1 MHFSPKLLR
10 DKIRGNEFW
19 AKLAKN
25 VSTIVLGQGG
35 ASAFNMLTSFVSA
48 GFLGVAGYGSLMI
61 GQTYMQAIDALLN
74 FQSWQS
80 VIRYGSICLEKR
92 DERGLAA
99 SIKAAFLVDVISA
112 VAGCIISFAIVGLV
126 AGFLGW
132 DSAATAAAVVF
143 SFEILAHIEGAPTG
157 LLRLFDKF
165 NYVAIHA
172 VVMAAVKLLL
182 VGASMVLFGNN
193 VIVIACAYCA
203 ADVIKSLTL
212 FFIAVHVARRRV
224 GLIKIVKARR
234 VDLPAGYISFT
245 IWSNLETSADAPIMY
260 FDVFFLSLLSSE
272 VVGVFKFFR
281 QLLSVL
287 SLLSRPVQQAIMPQ
301 LAELIARGLNGRAY
315 EVVRK
320 IEKVVAKVVIPC
332 AAIACL
338 VVPPALAIF
347 MDPLYGAYWYLFATL
362 AALAAAGIVFSAI
375 HPCFNAYG
383 LSKQS
388 TVITLISNIVYLIV
402 SYLLLGKLG
411 VMAIPLAMA
420 LQYLIVIGLKDI
432 YIRKVV
438 LD

>member
-212 FFIAVHVARRRV
+212 FFIAVHAARRRV

-388 TVITLISNIVYLIV
+388 TVITLISIIVYLIV

-420 LQYLIVIGLKDI
+420 LQYLIVIGLKDK

>member
-1 MHFSPKLLR
+1 MHFSFKLLR

-25 VSTIVLGQGG
+25 VFTIVVGQGG
-35 ASAFNMLTSFVSA
+35 ASALNMLTSFVSA

-61 GQTYMQAIDALLN
+61 GQTYMQAIDSLLN

-80 VIRYGSICLEKR
+80 VIRYGSISLEKR

-99 SIKAAFLVDVISA
+99 CIKAAFLVDVISA
-112 VAGCIISFAIVGLV
+112 VAGCVISLAIVGFV
-126 AGFLGW
+126 AGVLGW
-132 DSAATAAAVVF
+132 DSAASAAAVVF
-143 SFEILAHIEGAPTG
+143 CFEILVHIEGAPTG
-157 LLRLFDKF
+157 LLRLFDRF

-172 VVMAAVKLLL
+172 VVMAAVKLLF
-182 VGASMVLFGNN
+182 VAASMALFGNN
-193 VIVIACAYCA
+193 VVVIACAYCA

-224 GLIKIVKARR
+224 GLFKIVKARLA
-234 VDLPAGYISFT
+234 DLPAGYISFT
-245 IWSNLETSADAPIMY
+245 IWSNLDVSADAPIQY

-281 QLLSVL
+281 QLLSAL

-301 LAELIARGLNGRAY
+301 LAELIAKGLNNRAY

-320 IEKVVAKVVIPC
+320 IEKVVAKVVTPC

-338 VVPPALAIF
+338 VVPPALAVF

-362 AALAAAGIVFSAI
+362 AALVAASIVFSAI

-383 LSKQS
+383 LTKQS
-388 TVITLISNIVYLIV
+388 TVITLISNVVYLV
-402 SYLLLGKLG
+402 ACYLLLGKLG
-411 VMAIPLAMA
+411 VIAIPLAMA

-432 YIRKVV
+432 YIRKVI

>member
-1 MHFSPKLLR
+1 MMHFSPKLFR
-10 DKIRGNEFW
+10 DKMRVNEFW

-25 VSTIVLGQGG
+25 VSTIVVGQGG

-99 SIKAAFLVDVISA
+99 CIKAAFLVDVISA
-112 VAGCIISFAIVGLV
+112 VAGCVISFAIVGLV

-143 SFEILAHIEGAPTG
+143 CFEILAHIEGAPTG
-157 LLRLFDKF
+157 LLRLFDRF

-172 VVMAAVKLLL
+172 VVMAAVKLLF
-182 VGASMVLFGNN
+182 VAASIVLFGNN
-193 VIVIACAYCA
+193 VIIIACAYCA

-212 FFIAVHVARRRV
+212 FLIAVH
-224 GLIKIVKARR
+224 GLFKIVKARR

-245 IWSNLETSADAPIMY
+245 IWSNLDTSADAPIQY

-301 LAELIARGLNGRAY
+301 LAELIAKGLNSRAY

-320 IEKVVAKVVIPC
+320 IEKVVAKVVAPC

-338 VVPPALAIF
+338 VVPPALAVF

-362 AALAAAGIVFSAI
+362 AVLAAASIVFSAI

-388 TVITLISNIVYLIV
+388 TIITLISNVVYLV
-402 SYLLLGKLG
+402 ACYLLLGKLG

-420 LQYLIVIGLKDI
+420 LQYSLAISLKDI

>member
-1 MHFSPKLLR
+1 MR

-143 SFEILAHIEGAPTG
+143 CFEILAHIEGAPTG
-157 LLRLFDKF
+157 LLRLFDRF

-234 VDLPAGYISFT
+234 VDLPDGYISFT

-320 IEKVVAKVVIPC
+320 IEKVVAKVVMPC

-420 LQYLIVIGLKDI
+420 LQYLLVIGLKDI

>member
-1 MHFSPKLLR
+1 MHGTPKLFR

-143 SFEILAHIEGAPTG
+143 CFEILAHIEGAPTG
-157 LLRLFDKF
+157 LLRLFDRF

-224 GLIKIVKARR
+224 GLIKIVRARR
-234 VDLPAGYISFT
+234 VDLPDGYISFT

-388 TVITLISNIVYLIV
+388 TVITLISNVVYLV
-402 SYLLLGKLG
+402 ACYLLLGKLG

-432 YIRKVV
+432 YIRKVI

>member
-1 MHFSPKLLR
+1 MHFSFKLLR

-25 VSTIVLGQGG
+25 VFTIVVGQGG
-35 ASAFNMLTSFVSA
+35 ASALNMLTSFVSA

-61 GQTYMQAIDALLN
+61 GQTYMQAIDSLLN

-80 VIRYGSICLEKR
+80 VIRYGSISLEKR

-99 SIKAAFLVDVISA
+99 CIKAAFLVDVISA
-112 VAGCIISFAIVGLV
+112 VAGCVISFAIVGFV
-126 AGFLGW
+126 AGVLGW

-143 SFEILAHIEGAPTG
+143 CFEILVHIEGAPTG
-157 LLRLFDKF
+157 LLRLFDRF

-172 VVMAAVKLLL
+172 VVMAAVKLLF
-182 VGASMVLFGNN
+182 VAASMVLFGNN
-193 VIVIACAYCA
+193 VVVIACAYCA

-224 GLIKIVKARR
+224 GLFKIVKARLA
-234 VDLPAGYISFT
+234 DLPAGYISFT
-245 IWSNLETSADAPIMY
+245 IWSNLDASADAPIQY

-281 QLLSVL
+281 QLLSAL

-301 LAELIARGLNGRAY
+301 LAELIAKGLNKRAY

-320 IEKVVAKVVIPC
+320 IEKVVAKVVAPC

-338 VVPPALAIF
+338 VVPPALAVF

-362 AALAAAGIVFSAI
+362 AALVAASIVFSAI

-383 LSKQS
+383 LTKQS
-388 TVITLISNIVYLIV
+388 TVITLISNVVYLV
-402 SYLLLGKLG
+402 ACYLLLGKLG

-432 YIRKVV
+432 YIRKVI

>member
-1 MHFSPKLLR
+1 MHFSPKFLR

-25 VSTIVLGQGG
+25 VFTIVVGQGG
-35 ASAFNMLTSFVSA
+35 ASALNMLTSFISA

-61 GQTYMQAIDALLN
+61 GQTYMQAIDSLLN

-80 VIRYGSICLEKR
+80 VIRYGSISLEKR
-92 DERGLAA
+92 DEHGLAA
-99 SIKAAFLVDVISA
+99 CIKAAFLVDVISA
-112 VAGCIISFAIVGLV
+112 VAGCVISFAIVGLV
-126 AGFLGW
+126 AGVLGW

-143 SFEILAHIEGAPTG
+143 CFEILVHIEGAPTG
-157 LLRLFDKF
+157 LLRLFDRF

-172 VVMAAVKLLL
+172 VVMAAVKLLF
-182 VGASMVLFGNN
+182 VAASMVLFGNN
-193 VIVIACAYCA
+193 VVVIACAYCA

-212 FFIAVHVARRRV
+212 FFIAVYVARRRV
-224 GLIKIVKARR
+224 GLFKIVKARLA
-234 VDLPAGYISFT
+234 DLPAGYISFT
-245 IWSNLETSADAPIMY
+245 IWSNLDTSADAPIQY

-281 QLLSVL
+281 QLLSAL

-301 LAELIARGLNGRAY
+301 LAELIAKGLNNRAY

-320 IEKVVAKVVIPC
+320 IEKVVAKVVTPC

-338 VVPPALAIF
+338 VVPPALAVF

-362 AALAAAGIVFSAI
+362 AALVAASIVFSAI

-383 LSKQS
+383 LTKQS
-388 TVITLISNIVYLIV
+388 TVITLISNVVYLVV

>member
-1 MHFSPKLLR
+1 MHFSLKLLR

-25 VSTIVLGQGG
+25 VFTIVVGQGG
-35 ASAFNMLTSFVSA
+35 ASALNMLTSFVSA

-61 GQTYMQAIDALLN
+61 GQTYMQAIDSLLN

-80 VIRYGSICLEKR
+80 VIRYGSISLEKR

-99 SIKAAFLVDVISA
+99 CIKAAFLVDVTSA
-112 VAGCIISFAIVGLV
+112 VAGCVISFAIVGFV
-126 AGFLGW
+126 AGVLGW

-143 SFEILAHIEGAPTG
+143 CFEILVHIEGAPTG
-157 LLRLFDKF
+157 LLRLFDRF

-172 VVMAAVKLLL
+172 VVMAAVKLLF
-182 VGASMVLFGNN
+182 VAVSMVLFGNS
-193 VIVIACAYCA
+193 VVVFACAYCA
-203 ADVIKSLTL
+203 ADIIKSMTL

-224 GLIKIVKARR
+224 GFFKIVKARLA
-234 VDLPAGYISFT
+234 DLPAGYISFT
-245 IWSNLETSADAPIMY
+245 IWSNLDTSADAPIQY

-281 QLLSVL
+281 QLLSAL

-301 LAELIARGLNGRAY
+301 LAELIAKGLNSRAY

-320 IEKVVAKVVIPC
+320 IEKVVAKVVTPC

-338 VVPPALAIF
+338 VVPPALAVF

-362 AALAAAGIVFSAI
+362 AALVAASIVFSAI

-383 LSKQS
+383 LTKQS
-388 TVITLISNIVYLIV
+388 TVITLISNVVYLV
-402 SYLLLGKLG
+402 ACYLLLGKLG
-411 VMAIPLAMA
+411 VMAIPFAMA
-420 LQYLIVIGLKDI
+420 LQYLLVISLKDI
-432 YIRKVV
+432 YIRKIV

>member
-1 MHFSPKLLR
+1 MHFSFKLLR

-25 VSTIVLGQGG
+25 VFTIVVVQGG
-35 ASAFNMLTSFVSA
+35 ASALNMLTSFVSA

-61 GQTYMQAIDALLN
+61 GQTYMQAIDSLLN

-80 VIRYGSICLEKR
+80 VIRYGSISLEKK

-99 SIKAAFLVDVISA
+99 CIKAAFLVDVISA
-112 VAGCIISFAIVGLV
+112 VAGCVISFAIVGFV
-126 AGFLGW
+126 AGVLGW
-132 DSAATAAAVVF
+132 DSAASAAAVVF
-143 SFEILAHIEGAPTG
+143 CFEILVHIEGAPTG
-157 LLRLFDKF
+157 LLRLFDRF

-172 VVMAAVKLLL
+172 VVMAAVKLLF
-182 VGASMVLFGNN
+182 VAASMVLFGNN
-193 VIVIACAYCA
+193 VVVIACAYCA

-212 FFIAVHVARRRV
+212 FFIAVHVARRRI
-224 GLIKIVKARR
+224 GFFKIVKARLA
-234 VDLPAGYISFT
+234 DLPAGYISFT
-245 IWSNLETSADAPIMY
+245 IWSNLDTSADAPIQY

-281 QLLSVL
+281 QLLSAL

-301 LAELIARGLNGRAY
+301 LAELIAKGLNNRAY

-320 IEKVVAKVVIPC
+320 IEKVVAKVVTPC

-338 VVPPALAIF
+338 VVPPALAVF

-362 AALAAAGIVFSAI
+362 AALVAASIVFSAI

-383 LSKQS
+383 LTKQS
-388 TVITLISNIVYLIV
+388 TVITLISNVVYLV
-402 SYLLLGKLG
+402 ACYLLLGKLG

-432 YIRKVV
+432 YIRKVI

>member
-1 MHFSPKLLR
+1 MHGTPKLFR

-143 SFEILAHIEGAPTG
+143 CFEILAHIEGAPTG
-157 LLRLFDKF
+157 LLRLFDRF

-234 VDLPAGYISFT
+234 VDLPDGYISFT

-388 TVITLISNIVYLIV
+388 TVITLISNVVYLV
-402 SYLLLGKLG
+402 ACYLLLGKLG

-432 YIRKVV
+432 YIRKVI

>member
-1 MHFSPKLLR
+1 MHFSPKLFR
-10 DKIRGNEFW
+10 DKIRVNEFW
-19 AKLAKN
+19 AKLVKN
-25 VSTIVLGQGG
+25 VSTIVVGQGG

-99 SIKAAFLVDVISA
+99 CIKAAFLVDVISA
-112 VAGCIISFAIVGLV
+112 VAGCVISFAIVGLV

-143 SFEILAHIEGAPTG
+143 CFEILAHIEGAPTG
-157 LLRLFDKF
+157 LLRLFDRF

-172 VVMAAVKLLL
+172 VVMAAVKLLF
-182 VGASMVLFGNN
+182 VAASIVLFGNN

-212 FFIAVHVARRRV
+212 FLIAVHVARRRV
-224 GLIKIVKARR
+224 GLLKIVKARR

-245 IWSNLETSADAPIMY
+245 IWSNLDTSADAPIQY

-301 LAELIARGLNGRAY
+301 LAELIAKGLNSRAY

-320 IEKVVAKVVIPC
+320 IEKVVAKVVAPC

-338 VVPPALAIF
+338 VVPPALAVF
-347 MDPLYGAYWYLFATL
+347 MDPLYGVYWYLFATL
-362 AALAAAGIVFSAI
+362 AVLAAASIVFSAI

-388 TVITLISNIVYLIV
+388 TIITLISNVVYLV
-402 SYLLLGKLG
+402 ACYLLLGKLG

-420 LQYLIVIGLKDI
+420 LQYTLAISLKDI

>member
-1 MHFSPKLLR
+1 MHFSLKLLR

-25 VSTIVLGQGG
+25 VFTIVVGQGG
-35 ASAFNMLTSFVSA
+35 ASALNMLTSFVSA

-61 GQTYMQAIDALLN
+61 GQTYMQAIDSLLN

-80 VIRYGSICLEKR
+80 VIRYGSISLEKR

-99 SIKAAFLVDVISA
+99 CIKAAFLVDVISA
-112 VAGCIISFAIVGLV
+112 VAGCVISFAIVGFV
-126 AGFLGW
+126 AGVLGW
-132 DSAATAAAVVF
+132 DSAATAAAAVF
-143 SFEILAHIEGAPTG
+143 CFEILVHIEGAPTG
-157 LLRLFDKF
+157 LLRLFDRF

-172 VVMAAVKLLL
+172 VVMAAVKLLF
-182 VGASMVLFGNN
+182 VAVSMVLFGNN
-193 VIVIACAYCA
+193 VVVIACAYCA
-203 ADVIKSLTL
+203 ADIIKSLTL

-224 GLIKIVKARR
+224 GFFKIVKARLA
-234 VDLPAGYISFT
+234 DLPAGYISFT
-245 IWSNLETSADAPIMY
+245 IWSNLDTSADAPIQY

-281 QLLSVL
+281 QLLSAL

-301 LAELIARGLNGRAY
+301 LAELIAKGLNSRAY

-320 IEKVVAKVVIPC
+320 IEKVVAKVVTPC

-338 VVPPALAIF
+338 VVPPALAVF

-362 AALAAAGIVFSAI
+362 AALVAASIVFSAI

-383 LSKQS
+383 LTKQS
-388 TVITLISNIVYLIV
+388 TVITLISNVVYLV
-402 SYLLLGKLG
+402 ACYLLLGKLG

-432 YIRKVV
+432 YIRKVI

>member
-25 VSTIVLGQGG
+25 VFTIVVGQGG
-35 ASAFNMLTSFVSA
+35 ASGLNMLTSFVSA

-99 SIKAAFLVDVISA
+99 CIKAAFLVDVISA
-112 VAGCIISFAIVGLV
+112 VAGCVISFAIVGFV
-126 AGFLGW
+126 ASVLGW

-143 SFEILAHIEGAPTG
+143 CFEILAHIEGAPTG
-157 LLRLFDKF
+157 LLRLFDRF

-172 VVMAAVKLLL
+172 VVMAAVKLIF
-182 VGASMVLFGNN
+182 VAASMVLFGNN
-193 VIVIACAYCA
+193 VVIIACAYCA

-212 FFIAVHVARRRV
+212 FFIAVLVARRRV
-224 GLIKIVKARR
+224 GLFKIVKARR

-245 IWSNLETSADAPIMY
+245 IWSNLETSADAPIQY

-301 LAELIARGLNGRAY
+301 LAELIAKGLNNRAY

-320 IEKVVAKVVIPC
+320 IEKVVAKVVTPC

-338 VVPPALAIF
+338 VVPPALAVF
-347 MDPLYGAYWYLFATL
+347 MDPLYGACWYLFATL
-362 AALAAAGIVFSAI
+362 AALVAASIVFSAI

-383 LSKQS
+383 LTKQS
-388 TVITLISNIVYLIV
+388 TVITLISNVVYLVV

>member
-25 VSTIVLGQGG
+25 VFTIVVGQGG

-92 DERGLAA
+92 DDRGLAA
-99 SIKAAFLVDVISA
+99 CIKAAFLVDVISA
-112 VAGCIISFAIVGLV
+112 VAGCVISFAIVGFV
-126 AGFLGW
+126 ASVLGW

-143 SFEILAHIEGAPTG
+143 CFEILAHIEGAPTG
-157 LLRLFDKF
+157 LLRLFDRF

-172 VVMAAVKLLL
+172 VVMAAVKLIF
-182 VGASMVLFGNN
+182 VAASMVLFGNN
-193 VIVIACAYCA
+193 VVIIACAYCA
-203 ADVIKSLTL
+203 ADIIKSLTL

-224 GLIKIVKARR
+224 GLFKIVKARR

-245 IWSNLETSADAPIMY
+245 IWSNLDTSADAPIQY

-301 LAELIARGLNGRAY
+301 LAELIAKGLNNRAY
-315 EVVRK
+315 E
-320 IEKVVAKVVIPC
+320 
-332 AAIACL
+332 
-338 VVPPALAIF
+338 PALRRVLVSLCHISRSGRCEHCLFRYSSLLQRLWPNEAV
-347 MDPLYGAYWYLFATL
+347 DSHHAYLERCIPRCFLFATRK
-362 AALAAAGIVFSAI
+362 AWRDGNSACNGFAIFDCYRAEGHI
-375 HPCFNAYG
+375 HSEG
-383 LSKQS
+383 HS
-388 TVITLISNIVYLIV
+388 
-402 SYLLLGKLG
+402 
-411 VMAIPLAMA
+411 
-420 LQYLIVIGLKDI
+420 
-432 YIRKVV
+432 
-438 LD
+438 

>member
-212 FFIAVHVARRRV
+212 FLLLCMLLAGVLGLLRLLKHDASICRLATSPLRFGQTWKPQLTLQLCISMCSSSLSCRVRLSVSLNSLGSCFPFSPSFRDLCNRRLCR
-224 GLIKIVKARR
+224 
-234 VDLPAGYISFT
+234 
-245 IWSNLETSADAPIMY
+245 N
-260 FDVFFLSLLSSE
+260 LLS
-272 VVGVFKFFR
+272 
-281 QLLSVL
+281 
-287 SLLSRPVQQAIMPQ
+287 
-301 LAELIARGLNGRAY
+301 
-315 EVVRK
+315 
-320 IEKVVAKVVIPC
+320 
-332 AAIACL
+332 
-338 VVPPALAIF
+338 
-347 MDPLYGAYWYLFATL
+347 
-362 AALAAAGIVFSAI
+362 
-375 HPCFNAYG
+375 
-383 LSKQS
+383 
-388 TVITLISNIVYLIV
+388 
-402 SYLLLGKLG
+402 
-411 VMAIPLAMA
+411 
-420 LQYLIVIGLKDI
+420 
-432 YIRKVV
+432 
-438 LD
+438 

>member
-1 MHFSPKLLR
+1 MHFSFKLLR

-25 VSTIVLGQGG
+25 VFTIVVGQGG
-35 ASAFNMLTSFVSA
+35 ASALNMLTSFVSA

-61 GQTYMQAIDALLN
+61 GQTYMQAIDSLLN

-80 VIRYGSICLEKR
+80 VIRYGSISLEKR

-99 SIKAAFLVDVISA
+99 CIKAAFLVDVISA
-112 VAGCIISFAIVGLV
+112 VAGCVISFAIVGFV
-126 AGFLGW
+126 AGVLGW

-143 SFEILAHIEGAPTG
+143 CFEILVHIEGATTG
-157 LLRLFDKF
+157 LLRLFDRF

-172 VVMAAVKLLL
+172 VAMAAVKLLF
-182 VGASMVLFGNN
+182 VAASMVLFGNN
-193 VIVIACAYCA
+193 VVVIACAYCA

-212 FFIAVHVARRRV
+212 FFIAAHVARRRV
-224 GLIKIVKARR
+224 GLFKIVKARLA
-234 VDLPAGYISFT
+234 DLPAGYISFT
-245 IWSNLETSADAPIMY
+245 IWSNLDTSADAPIQY

-281 QLLSVL
+281 QLLSAL

-301 LAELIARGLNGRAY
+301 LAELIAKGLNNRAY

-320 IEKVVAKVVIPC
+320 IEKVVAKVVTPC

-338 VVPPALAIF
+338 VVPPALAVF

-362 AALAAAGIVFSAI
+362 AALVAASIVFSAI

-383 LSKQS
+383 LTKQS
-388 TVITLISNIVYLIV
+388 TVITLISNVVYLV
-402 SYLLLGKLG
+402 ACYLLLGKLG

-432 YIRKVV
+432 YIRKVI

>member
-1 MHFSPKLLR
+1 MHFSLKLLR

-25 VSTIVLGQGG
+25 VFTIVVGQGG
-35 ASAFNMLTSFVSA
+35 ASALNMLTSFVSA

-61 GQTYMQAIDALLN
+61 GQTYMQAIDSLLN

-80 VIRYGSICLEKR
+80 VIRYGSISLEKR

-99 SIKAAFLVDVISA
+99 CIKAAFLVDVISA
-112 VAGCIISFAIVGLV
+112 VAGCVISFAIVGFV
-126 AGFLGW
+126 AGVLGW

-143 SFEILAHIEGAPTG
+143 CFEILVHIEGAPTG
-157 LLRLFDKF
+157 LLRLFDRF

-172 VVMAAVKLLL
+172 VVMAAVKLLF
-182 VGASMVLFGNN
+182 VAVSMVLFGNN
-193 VIVIACAYCA
+193 VVVIACAYCA
-203 ADVIKSLTL
+203 ADITKSLTL

-224 GLIKIVKARR
+224 GFFKIVKARLA
-234 VDLPAGYISFT
+234 DLPAGYISFT
-245 IWSNLETSADAPIMY
+245 IWSNLDTSADAPIQY

-281 QLLSVL
+281 QLLSAL

-301 LAELIARGLNGRAY
+301 LAELIAKGLNSRAY

-320 IEKVVAKVVIPC
+320 IEKVVAKVVTPC

-338 VVPPALAIF
+338 VVPPALAVF

-362 AALAAAGIVFSAI
+362 AALVAASIVFSAI

-383 LSKQS
+383 LTKQS
-388 TVITLISNIVYLIV
+388 TVITLISNVVYLV
-402 SYLLLGKLG
+402 ACYLLLGKLG
-411 VMAIPLAMA
+411 VMAIPFAMA
-420 LQYLIVIGLKDI
+420 LQYLLVISLKDI
-432 YIRKVV
+432 YIRKIV

>member
-1 MHFSPKLLR
+1 MHFSLKLLR

-25 VSTIVLGQGG
+25 VFTIVVGQGG
-35 ASAFNMLTSFVSA
+35 ASALNMLTSFVSA

-61 GQTYMQAIDALLN
+61 GQTYMQAIDSLLN

-80 VIRYGSICLEKR
+80 VIRYGSISLEKR

-99 SIKAAFLVDVISA
+99 CIKAAFLVDVISA
-112 VAGCIISFAIVGLV
+112 VAGCVISFAIVGFV
-126 AGFLGW
+126 AGVLGW

-143 SFEILAHIEGAPTG
+143 CFEILVHIEGAPTG
-157 LLRLFDKF
+157 LLRLFDRF

-172 VVMAAVKLLL
+172 VVMAAVKLLF
-182 VGASMVLFGNN
+182 VAVSMVLFGNN
-193 VIVIACAYCA
+193 VVVIACAYCA
-203 ADVIKSLTL
+203 ADIIKNLTL

-224 GLIKIVKARR
+224 GFFKIVKARLA
-234 VDLPAGYISFT
+234 DLPAGYISFT
-245 IWSNLETSADAPIMY
+245 IWSNLDTSADAPIQY

-281 QLLSVL
+281 QLLSAL

-301 LAELIARGLNGRAY
+301 LAELIAKGLNSRAY

-320 IEKVVAKVVIPC
+320 IEKVVAKVVTPC

-338 VVPPALAIF
+338 VVPPALAVF

-362 AALAAAGIVFSAI
+362 AALVAASIVFSAI

-383 LSKQS
+383 LTKQS
-388 TVITLISNIVYLIV
+388 TVITLISNIVYLVV
-402 SYLLLGKLG
+402 SYFLLGKLG

>member
-1 MHFSPKLLR
+1 MHFSLKLLR

-25 VSTIVLGQGG
+25 VFTIVVGQGG
-35 ASAFNMLTSFVSA
+35 ASALNMLTSFVSA

-61 GQTYMQAIDALLN
+61 GQTYMQAIDSLFN

-80 VIRYGSICLEKR
+80 VIRYGSISLEKR

-99 SIKAAFLVDVISA
+99 CIKAAFLVDVTSA
-112 VAGCIISFAIVGLV
+112 VAGCVISFAIVGFV
-126 AGFLGW
+126 AGVLGW

-143 SFEILAHIEGAPTG
+143 CFEILVHIEGAPTG
-157 LLRLFDKF
+157 LLRLFDRF

-172 VVMAAVKLLL
+172 VVMAAVKLIF
-182 VGASMVLFGNN
+182 VAASMVLFGNN
-193 VIVIACAYCA
+193 VVIIACAYCT

-224 GLIKIVKARR
+224 GLIKIAKARR
-234 VDLPAGYISFT
+234 VDLPAGYIAFT
-245 IWSNLETSADAPIMY
+245 IWSNLDTSADAPIQY

-301 LAELIARGLNGRAY
+301 LAELIAKGLNNRAY

-320 IEKVVAKVVIPC
+320 IEKVVAKVVTPC

-338 VVPPALAIF
+338 VVPPALAVF

-362 AALAAAGIVFSAI
+362 AALVAASIVFSAI

-383 LSKQS
+383 LTKQS
-388 TVITLISNIVYLIV
+388 TVITLISNVVYLVV